1 MSFFFKNLSDNYK
14 TLFNQAKI
22 DGDVT
27 IIVGCEK
34 DAKTNSND
42 NIFKAHSLIL
52 STQSPWF
59 KTILSDNKK
68 KDEEN
73 IVIDLPNI
81 SSSTFNILLKYLYY
95 GEINISL
102 LSGKDIFEL
111 LIAMNELKINGMS
124 DFLQDILLISHENWF
139 QENFFFTY
147 KISLK
152 HQELQKLQ
160 KHFDKIIQY
169 QPDMLFYSKDF
180 VKIDKDL
187 LIDVIK
193 KDNLVM
199 SEIDI
204 WRKLILW
211 GKESVNNS
219 KVITNWN
226 EEDFKVLKS
235 TLDDFFPLIRFNRII
250 PINYYYEVRP
260 YEKIIPEKIKEGI
273 IQYHLT
279 SRVLNSEF
287 NLSPRIGVID
297 STVITSSEAAQIAT
311 WIIKSNKPLRFPEIP
326 YEFKLLL
333 RGSQDGFNSEIFH
346 SKCLDINNTLV
357 VIRIAGTRKVIG
369 GYNPLAWKK
378 CVEWKPITHNF
389 GASGFGSFGPPS
401 STSKSSDFGAQ
412 PLFNGIFGSSTTQS
426 SNLSNIT
433 KTTQI
438 ASTVGFGTPS
448 STTQNKRKS
457 LTGFTGFGTLPF
469 TTQSSN
475 SSQITSTTK
484 PSVGSGTLSS
494 TTQSSNSSQI
504 TSTTKPSVGSG
515 TLSSTTQS
523 SNSSQIT
530 STTKPSV
537 GSGTLSSTTQSS
549 NSSQITSTTKP
560 SVGSGTL
567 SSTTQ
572 SSNSSQITSTTKPSV
587 GSGTL
592 SSTTQSSNSSQITS
606 TSVGLSSLSQITST
620 TKSSVGLGSP
630 FSSTQSSSISLVT
643 TQSSFSSLQITTQ
656 SARTNVTTS
665 PRLVRK
671 IRKMREISYVSISDS
686 TLSQS
691 NKVISLPQI
700 SDIGRFPLVTTEQQN
715 LDFLSCKESFIF
727 SFNYDDNDV
736 NVNEIKFT
744 KSDVEDSNYGIGL
757 LLSNSTGPRFGNGD
771 LIMSGNNFRTDK
783 MCSCNQ
789 TSYKKPIIES
799 NDKFS
804 VDEYEVF
811 QIISKPIIRKPFILT
826 NN

>member
-1 MSFFFKNLSDNYK
+1 
-14 TLFNQAKI
+14 
-22 DGDVT
+22 
-27 IIVGCEK
+27 
-34 DAKTNSND
+34 
-42 NIFKAHSLIL
+42 
-52 STQSPWF
+52 
-59 KTILSDNKK
+59 
-68 KDEEN
+68 
-73 IVIDLPNI
+73 
-81 SSSTFNILLKYLYY
+81 
-95 GEINISL
+95 
-102 LSGKDIFEL
+102 
-111 LIAMNELKINGMS
+111 MNELKINGMS

-426 SNLSNIT
+426 SN
-433 KTTQI
+433 
-438 ASTVGFGTPS
+438 
-448 STTQNKRKS
+448 
-457 LTGFTGFGTLPF
+457 
-469 TTQSSN
+469 
-475 SSQITSTTK
+475 
-484 PSVGSGTLSS
+484 
-494 TTQSSNSSQI
+494 
-504 TSTTKPSVGSG
+504 
-515 TLSSTTQS
+515 
-523 SNSSQIT
+523 
-530 STTKPSV
+530 
-537 GSGTLSSTTQSS
+537 
-549 NSSQITSTTKP
+549 SSQITSTTKP

-656 SARTNVTTS
+656 SARTN
-665 PRLVRK
+665 
-671 IRKMREISYVSISDS
+671 
-686 TLSQS
+686 
-691 NKVISLPQI
+691 
-700 SDIGRFPLVTTEQQN
+700 
-715 LDFLSCKESFIF
+715 
-727 SFNYDDNDV
+727 
-736 NVNEIKFT
+736 
-744 KSDVEDSNYGIGL
+744 
-757 LLSNSTGPRFGNGD
+757 
-771 LIMSGNNFRTDK
+771 
-783 MCSCNQ
+783 
-789 TSYKKPIIES
+789 
-799 NDKFS
+799 
-804 VDEYEVF
+804 
-811 QIISKPIIRKPFILT
+811 
-826 NN
+826 

>member
-1 MSFFFKNLSDNYK
+1 MSFAHSFFKNLSDNYK

-219 KVITNWN
+219 K
-226 EEDFKVLKS
+226 
-235 TLDDFFPLIRFNRII
+235 
-250 PINYYYEVRP
+250 
-260 YEKIIPEKIKEGI
+260 EGI

-457 LTGFTGFGTLPF
+457 LTGFTGFGTSPF
-469 TTQSSN
+469 
-475 SSQITSTTK
+475 
-484 PSVGSGTLSS
+484 
-494 TTQSSNSSQI
+494 
-504 TSTTKPSVGSG
+504 
-515 TLSSTTQS
+515 TTQS

-656 SARTNVTTS
+656 SARTNVNTS

-757 LLSNSTGPRFGNGD
+757 LLSNSTGPRFGN
-771 LIMSGNNFRTDK
+771 
-783 MCSCNQ
+783 
-789 TSYKKPIIES
+789 ES
-799 NDKFS
+799 NNKFS

>member
-1 MSFFFKNLSDNYK
+1 MSFAHSFFKNLSDNYK

-457 LTGFTGFGTLPF
+457 LTGFTGFGTSPF
-469 TTQSSN
+469 
-475 SSQITSTTK
+475 
-484 PSVGSGTLSS
+484 
-494 TTQSSNSSQI
+494 
-504 TSTTKPSVGSG
+504 
-515 TLSSTTQS
+515 TTQS

-656 SARTNVTTS
+656 SARTNVNTS
-665 PRLVRK
+665 P
-671 IRKMREISYVSISDS
+671 
-686 TLSQS
+686 
-691 NKVISLPQI
+691 
-700 SDIGRFPLVTTEQQN
+700 RFPLVTTEQQN

-799 NDKFS
+799 NNKFS

>member
-549 NSSQITSTTKP
+549 NSSQITST
-560 SVGSGTL
+560 
-567 SSTTQ
+567 
-572 SSNSSQITSTTKPSV
+572 
-587 GSGTL
+587 
-592 SSTTQSSNSSQITS
+592 
-606 TSVGLSSLSQITST
+606 SVGLSSLSQITST

>member
-1 MSFFFKNLSDNYK
+1 MYRLEIEVTKKLILKQENETSIKNNKEIVFILK
-14 TLFNQAKI
+14 NQEIILIVVQGSCVGITESIIEQSAKI

-34 DAKTNSND
+34 DAKTNNND

-389 GASGFGSFGPPS
+389 GASGFGSFGTPS

-412 PLFNGIFGSSTTQS
+412 PLFNGIFGSSTTQ
-426 SNLSNIT
+426 
-433 KTTQI
+433 
-438 ASTVGFGTPS
+438 
-448 STTQNKRKS
+448 NKRRS
-457 LTGFTGFGTLPF
+457 LTGFTGFGTP
-469 TTQSSN
+469 
-475 SSQITSTTK
+475 
-484 PSVGSGTLSS
+484 P
-494 TTQSSNSSQI
+494 
-504 TSTTKPSVGSG
+504 
-515 TLSSTTQS
+515 
-523 SNSSQIT
+523 
-530 STTKPSV
+530 
-537 GSGTLSSTTQSS
+537 STTQSS

-691 NKVISLPQI
+691 NKVRSLPQI

-715 LDFLSCKESFIF
+715 LDFLRCKESFIF

-736 NVNEIKFT
+736 NVNETKFT

>member
-1 MSFFFKNLSDNYK
+1 MSFAHSFFKNLSDNYK

-124 DFLQDILLISHENWF
+124 DFLQDILLISHENC
-139 QENFFFTY
+139 
-147 KISLK
+147 
-152 HQELQKLQ
+152 
-160 KHFDKIIQY
+160 
-169 QPDMLFYSKDF
+169 
-180 VKIDKDL
+180 
-187 LIDVIK
+187 
-193 KDNLVM
+193 
-199 SEIDI
+199 
-204 WRKLILW
+204 
-211 GKESVNNS
+211 
-219 KVITNWN
+219 
-226 EEDFKVLKS
+226 
-235 TLDDFFPLIRFNRII
+235 
-250 PINYYYEVRP
+250 
-260 YEKIIPEKIKEGI
+260 
-273 IQYHLT
+273 
-279 SRVLNSEF
+279 
-287 NLSPRIGVID
+287 
-297 STVITSSEAAQIAT
+297 
-311 WIIKSNKPLRFPEIP
+311 
-326 YEFKLLL
+326 
-333 RGSQDGFNSEIFH
+333 EIFH

-457 LTGFTGFGTLPF
+457 LTGFTGFGTSPF
-469 TTQSSN
+469 
-475 SSQITSTTK
+475 
-484 PSVGSGTLSS
+484 
-494 TTQSSNSSQI
+494 
-504 TSTTKPSVGSG
+504 
-515 TLSSTTQS
+515 TTQS

-656 SARTNVTTS
+656 SARTNVNTS

-757 LLSNSTGPRFGNGD
+757 LLSNSTGPRFGNE
-771 LIMSGNNFRTDK
+771 GNNV
-783 MCSCNQ
+783 
-789 TSYKKPIIES
+789 ILIE
-799 NDKFS
+799 
-804 VDEYEVF
+804 Y
-811 QIISKPIIRKPFILT
+811 
-826 NN
+826 

>member
-1 MSFFFKNLSDNYK
+1 MSFAHSFFKNLSDNYK

-457 LTGFTGFGTLPF
+457 LTGFTGFGTSPF
-469 TTQSSN
+469 
-475 SSQITSTTK
+475 
-484 PSVGSGTLSS
+484 
-494 TTQSSNSSQI
+494 
-504 TSTTKPSVGSG
+504 
-515 TLSSTTQS
+515 TTQS

-656 SARTNVTTS
+656 SARTNVNTS

-799 NDKFS
+799 NNKFS